1 MDNILDKLE
10 FGNVKLIRK
19 NLMISSATAIIV
31 SQLVKYS
38 KGDIGFFGFTLSENN
53 APLLSKLMWFIV
65 LYFVVALIIRYCDEE
80 FVKYYKRKMEGFELD
95 NNLNLSWGNL
105 EANNKRYFFM
115 VKVKGIKIGIKVL
128 VLFLDL
134 IVPIGLGI
142 IALFFSYEF

>member
-80 FVKYYKRKMEGFELD
+80 FVKYYKRNMEGIAIR
-95 NNLNLSWGNL
+95 NKMTHNWGNSTII
-105 EANNKRYFFM
+105 EQQTFDR
-115 VKVKGIKIGIKVL
+115 KVKWIDGTIKIS